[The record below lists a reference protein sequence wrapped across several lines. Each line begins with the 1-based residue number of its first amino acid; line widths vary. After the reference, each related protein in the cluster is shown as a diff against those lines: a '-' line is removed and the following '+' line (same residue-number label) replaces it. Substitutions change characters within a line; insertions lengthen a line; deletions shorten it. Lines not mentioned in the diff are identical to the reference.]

1 MGKTFSYHDLQIP
14 EDRIADFCQRWKIRE
29 FALFGSV
36 LRQDFRPESDIDVL
50 VSFAPDAAWR
60 FYDLMDMKEELE
72 ALFGRR
78 VDLVEKHLVENSE
91 NYIRRKHILGNME
104 TIVPPP

>member
-1 MGKTFSYHDLQIP
+1 MSKTLSYHDLQIP
-14 EDRIADFCQRWKIRE
+14 EDRIADFCRRWKIRE

-36 LRQDFRPESDIDVL
+36 LREDFRPESDIDVL

-72 ALFGRR
+72 AIFGRR
-78 VDLVEKHLVENSE
+78 VDLVEKRLVENSE

-104 TIVPPP
+104 TIYVA

>member
-1 MGKTFSYHDLQIP
+1 MSKTLSYHDLQIP
-14 EDRIADFCQRWKIRE
+14 EDQIADFCRRWKISE

-36 LRQDFRPESDIDVL
+36 LREDFRPESDIDVL

-78 VDLVEKHLVENSE
+78 RFS
-91 NYIRRKHILGNME
+91 
-104 TIVPPP
+104 